1 MFRWLRLAPRAGL
14 ISRRMGLASMVV
26 PASTPNPWLTSIQQ
40 KINSLEVA
48 NVMDAAEGAEF
59 MRLVQS
65 MSDHSETMLAAKN
78 EVLAAKD
85 QVIDQVV
92 SAKDQVVSAMDQVV
106 SAKDLALSLQSKT
119 ITDLQKRT
127 PQNHPLLG
135 RPSVSL
141 SCLSRAR
148 CIRRSLP
155 ERSCAVEARGY
166 PAGAVARA
174 CAG

>member
-65 MSDHSETMLAAKN
+65 MSDHSETMLAAKD

-92 SAKDQVVSAMDQVV
+92 SAKDQVVSA
-106 SAKDLALSLQSKT
+106 KDVALSLQSNT
-119 ITDLQKRT
+119 ITDLKKRT
-127 PQNHPLLG
+127 RHAAEPPTP
-135 RPSVSL
+135 RPSPCYSL
-141 SCLSRAR
+141 VL
-148 CIRRSLP
+148 I
-155 ERSCAVEARGY
+155 SCALHSQVST
-166 PAGAVARA
+166 
-174 CAG
+174 

>member
-1 MFRWLRLAPRAGL
+1 
-14 ISRRMGLASMVV
+14 MVV

-40 KINSLEVA
+40 KINSLEEA

-65 MSDHSETMLAAKN
+65 MSDDSETMLAAKD
-78 EVLAAKD
+78 EVLAAKG

-92 SAKDQVVSAMDQVV
+92 SAKDQVVSA
-106 SAKDLALSLQSKT
+106 KDLALSLQSNT
-119 ITDLQKRT
+119 ITDLKKRT

-166 PAGAVARA
+166 PARAVYD
-174 CAG
+174 